1 MWFRLPCGPP
11 ACEWAGRRTARYR
24 GNQGTAE
31 ATPNSLLCRFHR
43 GLTVIRSQQ
52 DKVVVSRLVGIVD
65 GDAARRAALLAE
77 FGPSAVTIV
86 DETTSSC
93 LAPAFMEREA
103 MRASET
109 LGRPLD
115 LVSSCSRS
123 WLRYGSGGRQ
133 VLTQDQSFLCH
144 ISSRS

>member
-1 MWFRLPCGPP
+1 MSGQ
-11 ACEWAGRRTARYR
+11 AGGRHATA
-24 GNQGTAE
+24 GTKAQLK
-31 ATPNSLLCRFHR
+31 ATPNSLLCRFH
-43 GLTVIRSQQ
+43 LQM
-52 DKVVVSRLVGIVD
+52 LVD

>member
-24 GNQGTAE
+24 GNQSTAE
-31 ATPNSLLCRFHR
+31 SDT
-43 GLTVIRSQQ
+43 QQ
-52 DKVVVSRLVGIVD
+52 FVVPLPSGIVD